1 MALSDSVAYVEDTR
15 PFPPDDVPPEADDS
29 ASGYEPITLL
39 KGVKGITL
47 KAGQTDGNIN
57 SPGVEVVEVR
67 NSPGMQTS
75 AAKKQGLRAGMIIT
89 HVNGVSVVGKDFDQ
103 VEDEMAGEVRL
114 SFHNPHAPRVG
125 GGRKKKTAHKK
136 RRNTKRRTKKRRT
149 KKRRTKKR
157 RNTKRRASK
166 RL

>member
-1 MALSDSVAYVEDTR
+1 MALSDSVTTLADTR
-15 PFPPDDVPPEADDS
+15 PFPPDDVPQGGDDS

-47 KAGQTDGNIN
+47 KADQTDGNIN
-57 SPGVEVVEVR
+57 SPGVEVLKVR
-67 NSPGMQTS
+67 NSPGRETS
-75 AAKKQGLRAGMIIT
+75 AAQEQGLRAGMIIT
-89 HVNGVSVVGKDFDQ
+89 HVNGAPVVGKNFEQ
-103 VEDEMAGEVRL
+103 VSDEMAGEVML
-114 SFHNPHAPRVG
+114 SFHNPHARSVG

-136 RRNTKRRTKKRRT
+136 RRTKKRRTKKRRT